1 VNGRL
6 GDRLFAELEGLLDD
20 GAVDVAGGDA
30 FGGGIVFVE
39 ADDLYLAGLTGGAD
53 GVENRSN
60 ARIFRYSGRV
70 CFRLLSFFLAKRRH
84 LYVTADVL

>member
-1 VNGRL
+1 MNGRL
-6 GDRLFAELEGLLDD
+6 GDRLFAELEGLLDN

-30 FGGGIVFVE
+30 FGGGHRFRRSRRSLPCRS
-39 ADDLYLAGLTGGAD
+39 DWWAD

-70 CFRLLSFFLAKRRH
+70 CFRLLSFLLAKRRH
-84 LYVTADVL
+84 LYVTTDVL